1 MFVIFGQ
8 LLELQT
14 EGKIVPVSVKIK
26 DVIARTLIAAHA
38 YNLPTPLSGHFGLA
52 PSNGLIQPAPGAFQ
66 LHGIV
71 KAFSRPYVKS
81 VRNGR
86 SVRSG
91 QLLLM

>member
-8 LLELQT
+8 LLKLQT
-14 EGKIVPVSVKIK
+14 KSKIVSVSVKIK
-26 DVIARTLIAAHA
+26 DVVAWPLIAAHA
-38 YNLPTPLSGHFGLA
+38 HNLPTPISGQFGLA
-52 PSNGLIQPAPGAFQ
+52 PSNGLIQPAPGSFQ

-71 KAFSRPYVKS
+71 KAFSWPYVI
-81 VRNGR
+81 